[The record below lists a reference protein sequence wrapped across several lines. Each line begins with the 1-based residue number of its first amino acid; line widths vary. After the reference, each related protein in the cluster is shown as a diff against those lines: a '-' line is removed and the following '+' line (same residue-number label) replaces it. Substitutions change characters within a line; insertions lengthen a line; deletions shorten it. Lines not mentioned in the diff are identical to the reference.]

1 MSDDGNGY
9 RCYWMRVGRHVGL
22 SDAAKR
28 LGVRASE
35 LSAFER
41 GGAHPLSA
49 AQTAAYAALLQS
61 IELPEAAD
69 PEPDAKPGG
78 AGEG

>member
-49 AQTAAYAALLQS
+49 EQCAAYVALLQS

-69 PEPDAKPGG
+69 PEPGG
-78 AGEG
+78 ASEG